1 VATRADFEA
10 YQQHFGPTCL
20 FVNGLGPTESTL
32 SLQFVADHS
41 TKIIGQTVP
50 VGYPV
55 EHTEITLLNQDGKET
70 EVYGEIAIRSPYV
83 AIGYWHQPELTQ
95 TMFDP
100 ATEPGSARRYR
111 TGDMGR
117 RRSDG
122 SLEFMGRKDTQV
134 KIRGHRIELGEIE
147 SVLVGNPEVGKAVVV
162 CHEETKGET
171 VLVAY
176 VVPAQ
181 EGDVFRSK
189 LRSYLREHLPDYMVP
204 NAYVQL
210 EALPLTPNGKIDR
223 KALPLPDAA
232 QENLDVTF
240 VAPRTPIEAAIA
252 EIWQDVLK
260 LERVGIHDNFFELGG
275 HSLLATQVVA
285 RVRESL
291 HIDLKLR
298 HFFEVPT
305 LKELA
310 GTVEILQNSTQ
321 NRESFT
327 YNTGEDRSEILL

>member
-1 VATRADFEA
+1 
-10 YQQHFGPTCL
+10 
-20 FVNGLGPTESTL
+20 
-32 SLQFVADHS
+32 
-41 TKIIGQTVP
+41 
-50 VGYPV
+50 V
-55 EHTEITLLNQDGKET
+55 E
-70 EVYGEIAIRSPYV
+70 
-83 AIGYWHQPELTQ
+83 
-95 TMFDP
+95 
-100 ATEPGSARRYR
+100 
-111 TGDMGR
+111 
-117 RRSDG
+117 
-122 SLEFMGRKDTQV
+122 
-134 KIRGHRIELGEIE
+134 
-147 SVLVGNPEVGKAVVV
+147 NPEVGKAVVV

-181 EGDVFRSK
+181 EGDVSRSK

-252 EIWQDVLK
+252 EIWQSVLK
-260 LERVGIHDNFFELGG
+260 LDRVGIHDNFFDLGG
-275 HSLLATQVVA
+275 HSLLATQVVT
-285 RVRESL
+285 RLRESF

-298 HFFEVPT
+298 YFFQVPT
-305 LKELA
+305 LKELG

-321 NRESFT
+321 NHESFT
-327 YNTGEDRSEILL
+327 NNTEEDRSEIVL